1 MLLLDVRDADR
12 TRLRY
17 AGGLTGRRAADL
29 ADGRLLFRA
38 TGACNDGL
46 LHVHERTATRRQ
58 DGRAIPVR
66 IGHPWRVAR
75 HLRLD
80 EFLLGVEGIALM
92 RHLFDDD
99 ALAETRREEI
109 RRIAC
114 VEEGVY
120 QLGVDVP
127 IVDVASGYARWS
139 QTYDNPG
146 NPLIQIEQPVVWSI
160 FEAIPRGAALDAA
173 CGTGRHARR
182 LVELGHHVVGV
193 DASPA
198 MLEKAR
204 AALPQAAF
212 CDGDLSA
219 LPLEPASVDLVVCA
233 LALEHVADLGKAIAE
248 LSRVLR
254 PGGRMVLSGL
264 HPAAAA
270 LGGAAYFQDAAGGA
284 GVVRGY
290 GHLHGDY
297 LKAFHHSQ
305 LAIRQCLGP
314 RLGPAEAAMQGP
326 ASQFIP
332 DATAAAYVGL
342 PGALIWELVRG

>member
-1 MLLLDVRDADR
+1 
-12 TRLRY
+12 
-17 AGGLTGRRAADL
+17 
-29 ADGRLLFRA
+29 
-38 TGACNDGL
+38 
-46 LHVHERTATRRQ
+46 
-58 DGRAIPVR
+58 
-66 IGHPWRVAR
+66 VAR
-75 HLRLD
+75 HLRLG

-99 ALAETRREEI
+99 ALAVTRLAEI

-114 VEEGVY
+114 GDEDVY
-120 QLGVDVP
+120 QLGAEVP
-127 IVDVASGYARWS
+127 IVDVVSGYARWS

-146 NPLIQIEQPVVWSI
+146 NPLIQLEEPVVWSI
-160 FEAIPRGAALDAA
+160 LETVPPGAALDAA

-204 AALPQAAF
+204 AALSQAEF
-212 CDGDLSA
+212 RDGDLSG
-219 LPLEPASVDLVVCA
+219 LPLESDSVDLVVCA
-233 LALEHVADLGKAIAE
+233 LALEHVADLGRAIAE

-254 PGGRMVLSGL
+254 PGGHMVLSGL

-297 LKAFHHSQ
+297 LNAFHQSQ
-305 LAIRQCLGP
+305 LVIRQCLEP
-314 RLGPAEAAMQGP
+314 RIGPAEAAMQGP

-332 DATAAAYVGL
+332 DATAAAYIGL
-342 PGALIWELVRG
+342 PGALIWELVRS

>member
-1 MLLLDVRDADR
+1 M
-12 TRLRY
+12 
-17 AGGLTGRRAADL
+17 
-29 ADGRLLFRA
+29 A
-38 TGACNDGL
+38 TEVSTF
-46 LHVHERTATRRQ
+46 HRPTTATRRP

-66 IGHPWRVAR
+66 IGHPCRVAR
-75 HLRLD
+75 HVRLG
-80 EFLLGVEGIALM
+80 EFLLGIEGIALM
-92 RHLFDDD
+92 RHLFEDD
-99 ALAETRREEI
+99 ALAETRLEEI

-114 VEEGVY
+114 GQEGIY
-120 QLGVDVP
+120 RLGVDVP

-160 FEAIPRGAALDAA
+160 FEAVPPGAALDAA

-204 AALPQAAF
+204 TTLPQAVF
-212 CDGDLSA
+212 RDGDLTA

-233 LALEHVADLGKAIAE
+233 LALEHVADLGRAIAE

-270 LGGAAYFQDAAGGA
+270 IGGAAYFQDAAGGA

-297 LKAFHHSQ
+297 LKAFDQSQ
-305 LAIRQCLGP
+305 LVIRQCLEP
-314 RLGPAEAAMQGP
+314 RVGPAEAAMQGP

-342 PGALIWELVRG
+342 PGALIWELVRQIADGAETLLWDRLRGLGAA

>member
-1 MLLLDVRDADR
+1 
-12 TRLRY
+12 
-17 AGGLTGRRAADL
+17 
-29 ADGRLLFRA
+29 
-38 TGACNDGL
+38 
-46 LHVHERTATRRQ
+46 
-58 DGRAIPVR
+58 
-66 IGHPWRVAR
+66 VAR

-80 EFLLGVEGIALM
+80 EFLIGVEGIALM
-92 RHLFDDD
+92 RHLFDED
-99 ALAETRREEI
+99 AQAAARLAEI

-114 VEEGVY
+114 GGEAVY
-120 QLGVDVP
+120 QLGADVPVVDVT
-127 IVDVASGYARWS
+127 SGYARWS

-146 NPLIQIEQPVVWSI
+146 NPLIHLEQPVVWSI
-160 FEAIPRGAALDAA
+160 LDALAPGAALDAA

-182 LVELGHHVVGV
+182 LAELGHRVIGV

-204 AALPQAAF
+204 AALPQATF
-212 CDGDLSA
+212 RDGDLSA

-233 LALEHVADLGKAIAE
+233 LALEHVADLGRAIAE

-254 PGGRMVLSGL
+254 PGGHMVLSGL

-284 GVVRGY
+284 GVVEGY

-297 LKAFHHSQ
+297 LNAFQQSQ
-305 LAIRQCLGP
+305 LAIQQCLEP
-314 RLGPAEAAMQGP
+314 RIGPAEAAMQGL
-326 ASQFIP
+326 ATQFIP
-332 DATAAAYVGL
+332 DATAAAYIGL